1 MFDNKEEVDKVIQS
15 EPWSFDKHLMVLE
28 RYNKNNS
35 VEELQF
41 TRTTVWVQVHG
52 LPINFMNVRAA
63 EKINDVF
70 GTVIPSTNTHENKGG
85 NFVRIR
91 VSMDI
96 TIPLCRGH
104 LVSVGRD
111 KEVWVNF
118 KYEHL
123 SKKG

>member
-63 EKINDVF
+63 EKNQ
-70 GTVIPSTNTHENKGG
+70 
-85 NFVRIR
+85 
-91 VSMDI
+91 
-96 TIPLCRGH
+96 
-104 LVSVGRD
+104 
-111 KEVWVNF
+111 
-118 KYEHL
+118 
-123 SKKG
+123 